1 MPLHLTFNNPKK
13 IQTFHTSVRGTKAF
27 FPSLRVKLES
37 LVVLVSV
44 GLLDLR

>member
-1 MPLHLTFNNPKK
+1 M
-13 IQTFHTSVRGTKAF
+13 GMKAF
-27 FPSLRVKLES
+27 SLPLRVKLES

>member
-1 MPLHLTFNNPKK
+1 MGGMTM
-13 IQTFHTSVRGTKAF
+13 IAF
-27 FPSLRVKLES
+27 SLPFRVKLES